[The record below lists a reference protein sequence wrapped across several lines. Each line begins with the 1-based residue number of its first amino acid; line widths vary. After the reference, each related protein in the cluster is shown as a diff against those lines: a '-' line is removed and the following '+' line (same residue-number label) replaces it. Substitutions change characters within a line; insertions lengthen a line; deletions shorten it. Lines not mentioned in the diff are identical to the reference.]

1 VISTQVVAGKFY
13 PNVQNPRARPSMARA
28 ILKAEGHEDAARRSR
43 RRDRAPANQFFKGKR
58 EDDAVVVQRVPF
70 DRLYAKR
77 FPQGVNLKKLHA
89 QTDHFNE
96 YEEDDGDPPP
106 VYNDAS
112 NAPRIVG
119 LDQCAAFRAATTGK
133 RRPAP
138 AGLFNTGTNFLM
150 SLLRMNCILPRECAG
165 RGIPA
170 EKQPDGFP
178 YFTMDNI
185 VNDRRPCLSPPPRR
199 RKHAGQRGL
208 ALRLPADAQRVLR
221 APFISSALGQA
232 QSSWMA

>member
-1 VISTQVVAGKFY
+1 MISPQVVAGKFY

-43 RRDRAPANQFFKGKR
+43 RRDRAPANAFFKGRVASSSTSHHVAGDRDMLVTQPGLYMR
-58 EDDAVVVQRVPF
+58 ERADDATEVARVPY
-70 DRLYAKR
+70 DRRYAR
-77 FPQGVNLKKLHA
+77 RNGGWPGADLKKLHA

-119 LDQCAAFRAATTGK
+119 LDQCAAFRAATSEK

-185 VNDRRPCLSPPPRR
+185 VNDRRPCTRT
-199 RKHAGQRGL
+199 A
-208 ALRLPADAQRVLR
+208 
-221 APFISSALGQA
+221 APTP
-232 QSSWMA
+232 

>member
-1 VISTQVVAGKFY
+1 
-13 PNVQNPRARPSMARA
+13 M
-28 ILKAEGHEDAARRSR
+28 E
-43 RRDRAPANQFFKGKR
+43 
-58 EDDAVVVQRVPF
+58 VQRVPY

-77 FPQGVNLKKLHA
+77 FPQGANLKKLHA

-106 VYNDAS
+106 VYNDPS

-119 LDQCAAFRAATTGK
+119 LDQCAAFRAATSEK

-150 SLLRMNCILPRECAG
+150 SLLRMNCILPRECKG

-185 VNDRRPCLSPPPRR
+185 VDNRRPQPSPSPRR
-199 RKHAGQRGL
+199 LH
-208 ALRLPADAQRVLR
+208 
-221 APFISSALGQA
+221 
-232 QSSWMA
+232 